1 MADTTYMKN
10 EVELW
15 VRDWLARRF
24 LGYSFSKQPL
34 GLITSG
40 KHEFDAVS
48 QDRSIIAGIKG
59 HSWKTKSGNLPSGKY
74 AQLYQELYFLS
85 LAEASK
91 KFLILTNED
100 MHKDFVKRSRGKV
113 AKGIDVIF
121 CRLPLQ
127 MRVKVESVQAAASRE
142 QA

>member
-15 VRDWLARRF
+15 VRDWLAQQF
-24 LGYSFSKQPL
+24 PGYSFSKQSL
-34 GLITSG
+34 GLITGG

-48 QDRSIIAGIKG
+48 QDRSIIAGIKA

-100 MHKDFVKRSRGKV
+100 MHKDFVKRSQGKL

-127 MRVKVESVQAAASRE
+127 MRVKVEGVQAAASRE
-142 QA
+142 QG